1 MNWLKD
7 AVLDIIIF
15 GIIVAY
21 MITSNNVVEIILWVY
36 TGFLL
41 IGKILY
47 FFIDFLKSK
56 AVKTNV
62 PNWFYHSI
70 YLLTILLLLISG
82 NYYLTVSWFIVWI
95 LSIIANIPKKQ
106 IATK

>member
-15 GIIVAY
+15 GIIIAY
-21 MITSNNVVEIILWVY
+21 TITSNNIIEIILWVY

-47 FFIDFLKSK
+47 FFVDFLKSK
-56 AVKTNV
+56 AVKTTV

-82 NYYLTVSWFIVWI
+82 NYYLTASWFIVWI
-95 LSIIANIPKKQ
+95 LSIFALIPKSK
-106 IATK
+106 